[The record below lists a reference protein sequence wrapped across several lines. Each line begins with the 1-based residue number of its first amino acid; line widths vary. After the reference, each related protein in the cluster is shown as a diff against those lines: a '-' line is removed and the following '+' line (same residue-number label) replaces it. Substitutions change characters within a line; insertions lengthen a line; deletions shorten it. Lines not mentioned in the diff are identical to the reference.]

1 MGGEAKWLI
10 HSPMGQTVLSGGARI
25 LTRVVSSS
33 TQHCTDGIGTAIHLD
48 DQAKIL

>member
-25 LTRVVSSS
+25 LTRVVSS
-33 TQHCTDGIGTAIHLD
+33 TQHCTDVIGTAIHLD